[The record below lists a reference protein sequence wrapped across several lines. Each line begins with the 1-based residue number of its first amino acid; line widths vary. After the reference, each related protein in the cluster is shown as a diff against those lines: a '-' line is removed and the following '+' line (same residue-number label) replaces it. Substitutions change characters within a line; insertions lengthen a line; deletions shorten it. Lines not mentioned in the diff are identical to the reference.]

1 MQTDPVPL
9 HPGHFDDK
17 SARDTLFFVGITCKI
32 IEKIHLMEQGNT
44 NLCYRI
50 PSRKIV
56 MMATGQT

>member
-1 MQTDPVPL
+1 MQSHPAPL
-9 HPGHFDDK
+9 HPGHFDNK
-17 SARDTLFFVGITCKI
+17 CARDTLFLMGITCKI
-32 IEKIHLMEQGNT
+32 IGKMHLMEQGNT